1 LHTIGGEV
9 VDQEQLIKWRHSV
22 EWFRA
27 WYLAEYKHKASDKRV
42 ESYCNAQGIPWP
54 IPREETEEE
63 EEQIP
68 PHVDISFGR
77 ETEDSRGDREVAAG
91 FQGDVLSDF
100 EG

>member
-1 LHTIGGEV
+1 M
-9 VDQEQLIKWRHSV
+9 DQERNEAWRKSV

-42 ESYCNAQGIPWP
+42 ESYCRVNGIPWP
-54 IPREETEEE
+54 IPRTEEQE
-63 EEQIP
+63 EELQIP
-68 PHVDISFGR
+68 PHVDISFGH

>member
-1 LHTIGGEV
+1 MHNIWKIRTIGGEV

-54 IPREETEEE
+54 IPREEEEIGF
-63 EEQIP
+63 IP
-68 PHVDISFGR
+68 SHVDILFGG
-77 ETEDSRGDREVAAG
+77 ES
-91 FQGDVLSDF
+91 